1 MDDDK
6 INVCMISLNY
16 YPNFSGPDLQ
26 AHRVNRSLNNSNIN
40 IFVVTR
46 NLGSRE
52 NSLDEVI
59 IYRLP
64 RKRVLKK
71 DSRSSLIIWILSVIY
86 YLIKNRKK
94 YQIVHLLSGYTYS
107 AIFTLI
113 AGCLLRKQIV
123 VKNSLARGAFFKNSI
138 RKKINLT
145 VFKKY
150 AHVISISSETRDELI
165 NANFREGR
173 TVFIPNGIELNRF
186 SPVKFEEKNKIK
198 KKLFLD
204 KTKKYGIFVGGLNE
218 RKGIDLLTES
228 IKYIIDK
235 IPNFQLLLLGNFSN
249 ISFKKRIFHIL
260 EKNNIK
266 EYVIFL
272 GRRENVSD
280 FLKASDI
287 FLFPSLREGLPN
299 SLLEAMATSLPAVCF
314 SIGGVT
320 DIVVNDFNGILIN
333 NKLRDP
339 KKLATIIVSL
349 LKDKEKID
357 YLAKNAML
365 SIKEKYN
372 IIEIANKYKKLY
384 IALASKK
391 EYL

>member
-1 MDDDK
+1 M
-6 INVCMISLNY
+6 
-16 YPNFSGPDLQ
+16 
-26 AHRVNRSLNNSNIN
+26 
-40 IFVVTR
+40 
-46 NLGSRE
+46 
-52 NSLDEVI
+52 
-59 IYRLP
+59 
-64 RKRVLKK
+64 
-71 DSRSSLIIWILSVIY
+71 
-86 YLIKNRKK
+86 
-94 YQIVHLLSGYTYS
+94 HLLSGYTYS

-228 IKYIIDK
+228 IKYIMDK
-235 IPNFQLLLLGNFSN
+235 IPNFQLLLLGNFSD
-249 ISFKKRIFHIL
+249 ISFKKRIFHII

>member
-1 MDDDK
+1 M
-6 INVCMISLNY
+6 
-16 YPNFSGPDLQ
+16 
-26 AHRVNRSLNNSNIN
+26 
-40 IFVVTR
+40 
-46 NLGSRE
+46 
-52 NSLDEVI
+52 
-59 IYRLP
+59 
-64 RKRVLKK
+64 
-71 DSRSSLIIWILSVIY
+71 
-86 YLIKNRKK
+86 
-94 YQIVHLLSGYTYS
+94 
-107 AIFTLI
+107 
-113 AGCLLRKQIV
+113 
-123 VKNSLARGAFFKNSI
+123 
-138 RKKINLT
+138 
-145 VFKKY
+145 
-150 AHVISISSETRDELI
+150 
-165 NANFREGR
+165 
-173 TVFIPNGIELNRF
+173 
-186 SPVKFEEKNKIK
+186 
-198 KKLFLD
+198 
-204 KTKKYGIFVGGLNE
+204 GGLNE